1 MVEEGRPCPWV
12 LFRPSWNTYLRFG
25 LLMVLILFIS
35 CLIYCVLFRRQQQQT
50 QLEPLEVREGEKGEE
65 GRQELK
71 HSGGT
76 GQAREGCAGAQAND
90 TKKRQN
96 RNEMGR
102 KEEGEIDRRQERP
115 SREGRSQLPES
126 ARGIPGW
133 ERCSLERPG

>member
-1 MVEEGRPCPWV
+1 MRG
-12 LFRPSWNTYLRFG
+12 
-25 LLMVLILFIS
+25 
-35 CLIYCVLFRRQQQQT
+35 
-50 QLEPLEVREGEKGEE
+50 GEKGEE

-76 GQAREGCAGAQAND
+76 GQAREGCAGAQAKD

-115 SREGRSQLPES
+115 SREGRPVS
-126 ARGIPGW
+126 AARERTGDPG
-133 ERCSLERPG
+133 LGKMQP